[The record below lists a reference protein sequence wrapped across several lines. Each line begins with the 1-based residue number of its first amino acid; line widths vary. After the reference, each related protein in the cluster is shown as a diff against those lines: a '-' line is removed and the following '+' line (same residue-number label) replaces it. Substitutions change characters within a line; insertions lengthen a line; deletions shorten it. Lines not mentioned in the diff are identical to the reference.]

1 MKRTVTLVDEQN
13 HPLGEAEIIAAHTN
27 GGQLHRAISVYV
39 FNPEKSMLL
48 IQQRSKGKMLFAGIW
63 ANTCCSHPFENET
76 AVQAGTRRL
85 KEEMGID
92 CTLAEAGGFVY
103 RAEDPHGHGTE
114 HEYDILLTGT
124 RDPKAAVLPDPKEVA
139 AWKWVT
145 LNDLRAAIEKD
156 PDAYAPWLKIGLPK
170 LAP

>member
-1 MKRTVTLVDEQN
+1 MNRTVTLVDERNQ
-13 HPLGEAEIIAAHTN
+13 PLGEAEIIAAHTN

-48 IQQRSKGKMLFAGIW
+48 IQQRSKEKMLFAGIW
-63 ANTCCSHPFENET
+63 ANTCCSHPFENEG
-76 AVQAGTRRL
+76 AVEAGTRRL

-92 CTLAEAGGFVY
+92 CSLTEAGGFVY
-103 RAEDPHGHGTE
+103 RAEDPQGHGTE

-124 RDPKAAVLPDPKEVA
+124 RDPQASVAPDPKEVA

-145 LNDLRAAIEKD
+145 LKDLRAAIEAD